1 MNKKSTRNRQQLGMM
16 MSIISLVAGV
26 TGFFYQFMAD
36 GAFLTFLVCMTALLG
51 LWNNRKDLDER
62 DLTLMERSY
71 TTAFMALFGVV
82 LAEFLFQLFFGKLPF
97 ASEVMQVVNAHW
109 TGIMASIMCILIGW
123 AGIRN
128 YRQI

>member
-1 MNKKSTRNRQQLGMM
+1 MQEKSTRNRQQLGMM

-26 TGFFYQFMAD
+26 TGFFYQFMSD
-36 GAFLTFLVCMTALLG
+36 GAFLTFLVCLIALLG

-62 DLTLMERSY
+62 DLTLMEHSY

-82 LAEFLFQLFFGKLPF
+82 LVVFLFQLFFGKLQF
-97 ASEVMQVVNAHW
+97 ATEATTVINAHW
-109 TGIMASIMCILIGW
+109 TGIMASIMFILIGW

-128 YRQI
+128 YRQV